1 MHFITLEMD
10 ATLLAHSHFG
20 LLSLGDTEFH

>member
-10 ATLLAHSHFG
+10 PTLLAHSHFG